1 MDQRDPLEKETF
13 MSGIRQKWAVVF
25 LLCGMGVLFVNIL
38 VPGFDPVSYMQFLL
52 AIGSLFILGA
62 SADSGMKVF
71 AVKSIRETQ
80 VIEETKR
87 MNVTVDDNSIPDND
101 VIFDFKTQYANDP
114 SYAPLEWTEE
124 QSTGEMFR

>member
-1 MDQRDPLEKETF
+1 MESRDPLDKETF
-13 MSGIRQKWAVVF
+13 MGGIRQKWAVIF
-25 LLCGMGVLFVNIL
+25 LLCGMGVLFVNVL

-80 VIEETKR
+80 VVEETKR
-87 MNVTVDDNSIPDND
+87 MNVTIEDNSIPDTN

-124 QSTGEMFR
+124 QSTGENFR

>member
-1 MDQRDPLEKETF
+1 MDRDPLEKETF
-13 MSGIRQKWAVVF
+13 MGGIRQKWAVVF
-25 LLCGMGVLFVNIL
+25 LLCGMGVLFVNVL

-80 VIEETKR
+80 VVEETKR
-87 MNVTVDDNSIPDND
+87 LEMKVDDNSKPDQNL
-101 VIFDFKTQYANDP
+101 IFNFQNQYANDP
-114 SYAPLEWTEE
+114 SYAPLEWVEE
-124 QSTGEMFR
+124 QTTGETFRE

>member
-1 MDQRDPLEKETF
+1 MDRDPLEKETF
-13 MSGIRQKWAVVF
+13 MGGIRQKWAVVF
-25 LLCGMGVLFVNIL
+25 LLCGMGVLFVNIF

-80 VIEETKR
+80 VVEETKR
-87 MNVTVDDNSIPDND
+87 LEMKVDDNSKPDQNL
-101 VIFDFKTQYANDP
+101 IFNFQTQYANDP
-114 SYAPLEWTEE
+114 SYAPLEWIE
-124 QSTGEMFR
+124 QQGADESFKQ